1 MEEIILDLI
10 VTIDKFVTTTGNSSA
25 NIQYL
30 SDGYKMVWREL
41 WIIVMIIM
49 KKDIRSLQSVGY
61 KQWKT

>member
-25 NIQYL
+25 NIQYQ

-49 KKDIRSLQSVGY
+49 KKDIRSL
-61 KQWKT
+61 